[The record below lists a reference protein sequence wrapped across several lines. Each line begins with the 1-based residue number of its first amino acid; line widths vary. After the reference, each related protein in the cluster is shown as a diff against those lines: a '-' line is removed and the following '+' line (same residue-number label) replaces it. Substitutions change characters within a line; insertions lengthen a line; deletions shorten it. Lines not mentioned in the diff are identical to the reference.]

1 MGINQPEKVISMTI
15 VKINLHKV
23 AAERN
28 LDSKGGTIKINN
40 NVSLKNVE
48 DLGFGIEGKK
58 GLRFSFAFNCNYEP
72 DLGKIDVEGQVL
84 YVDDDKKVEEIKQ
97 QWAKDKRIP
106 LDVMQEIINASL
118 HKGNI
123 QAIKVCEDVLLPSP
137 LPMPKVTT
145 QPVSGPAAGTA
156 ASPALSPAASGK
168 EKKK

>member
-1 MGINQPEKVISMTI
+1 MTI
-15 VKINLHKV
+15 VKINLYKV

-58 GLRFSFAFNCNYEP
+58 GLRFTFAFNCNYEP

-97 QWAKDKRIP
+97 QWGKDKRIP
-106 LDVMQEIINASL
+106 LDVMQDIINASL

-145 QPVSGPAAGTA
+145 QPAPTTPAQNQPTSPTPAAPTPAA
-156 ASPALSPAASGK
+156 ASKG